1 MTTSPADPPKGAGTG
16 GQGLKLLAVTACP
29 TGIAHTYMAAEK
41 LTQAAESLGHA
52 MKVETQ
58 GSIGAEN
65 VLSDNDV
72 RHADGIIIAADK
84 DVDPARFVGK
94 RLLVVGVAE
103 GIRHPEELIGRVLS
117 APVYGAESYGA
128 GADGAGGDGTEGG
141 GAGADGRGGARGGG
155 GAGLGAGGRGGA
167 GTGGGAG
174 GRGTAGMRP
183 GGGGGAEAR
192 SGRGGGAGTGG
203 ARGKE
208 RGLAYKALM
217 NGVSYMIPF
226 VVVGGLLLALS
237 LAVGGEATPKGLVI
251 PEGTFWAHV
260 NDIGT
265 IGFQLMVP
273 VLSGYIAYAIGDRP
287 ALVPGMIGGWIANTG
302 ELYGSKAGAGFIG
315 AIVTGFLAG
324 YLVMWIKK
332 VRVPRFVRPIMP
344 IIVIPIVSTA
354 VLGLF
359 FIYVLGRPI
368 SWVFTHLTGWL
379 SGMTGTSAI
388 ALGAVLG
395 LMIAFD
401 MGGPVNKTAFLFG
414 TGLIATGNQTVMGM
428 CAAAIPVMPL
438 GQGLATLIRR
448 RLYSGQE
455 RETGMASLFMGLFG
469 ISEGAIPFAAAR
481 PAQVIPANMLGGAV
495 AGAVAGMAGVTDAV
509 PHGGPIVAILGA
521 VGGVP
526 MFFVAVAAGS
536 VVTALTTVA
545 LVDVAERRKGRAVT
559 GEVGVAGV
567 AGVARVA
574 GVAGA
579 TGLAGGNG
587 DIGGSESAGAASG
600 TGSGTGA
607 EPGTEAGP
615 EPVLAGVG
623 ATGAALADGTV
634 AAGAT
639 GGMAVGAAGVAAAER
654 AVDESAVDESAV
666 DGNGAAGKG
675 AAERAAADG
684 AGESTGDA
692 SAGAGNAGT
701 ASAGTASAGT
711 ASAGTASA
719 GTGNAGT
726 GNAGTASAEAGNGA
740 AERAGAGGAAVGEAR
755 GGEAPDGG
763 ASAEVMTGGS
773 ASAAVTEAGAASRT
787 EAGAGEGPGRTGKG
801 GGSAG
806 GTAER
811 GTSEGGWPGADAS
824 AGSAPAGGTSA
835 GSTPDGST
843 SAGSTPDGSTSA
855 GSPLGAD
862 EGPDGEGPDGEGP
875 EGEGP
880 EGEGPEGERTDG
892 EGPEGVVLSGYV
904 TRETVKVRLAA
915 DGKEAAIREMAELAA
930 RTGKVRDVDEL
941 VRVALARE
949 AQGTTGL
956 GEEIAIPHAKTDA
969 VTAPVVGFA
978 RSAEGIDWNSL
989 DGTRAKL
996 VFMISV
1002 PEAAAGDEHLR
1013 ILALL
1018 SRKLMD
1024 ADFRARLQSAPDVT
1038 AILRVLS
1045 EVG

>member
-1 MTTSPADPPKGAGTG
+1 
-16 GQGLKLLAVTACP
+16 
-29 TGIAHTYMAAEK
+29 MAAEK
-41 LTQAAESLGHA
+41 LSQAAESLGHA

-72 RHADGIIIAADK
+72 RGADGIIIAADK

-103 GIRHPEELIGRVLS
+103 GIRHPEELIERVRS
-117 APVYGAESYGA
+117 APVYGADGDGGA
-128 GADGAGGDGTEGG
+128 AGNAGGDGYAGG
-141 GAGADGRGGARGGG
+141 AAGSGGGGSAAAGSDGAGAGRAGSD
-155 GAGLGAGGRGGA
+155 GAGSGRAG
-167 GTGGGAG
+167 
-174 GRGTAGMRP
+174 
-183 GGGGGAEAR
+183 
-192 SGRGGGAGTGG
+192 SGRGGSGG
-203 ARGKE
+203 AVGSGGAARRGKE
-208 RGLAYKALM
+208 RSLAYKALM

-237 LAVGGEATPKGLVI
+237 LAVGGHPTAKGLVI

-265 IGFQLMVP
+265 IGFKLMVP
-273 VLSGYIAYAIGDRP
+273 ILSGYIAYAIGDRP

-302 ELYGSKAGAGFIG
+302 ELYGSEAGAGFIG

-344 IIVIPIVSTA
+344 IIVIPIVATA

-359 FIYVLGRPI
+359 FIYVLGKPI
-368 SWVFTHLTGWL
+368 SWVFTHLTDWL

-388 ALGAVLG
+388 VLGAVLG

-448 RLYSGQE
+448 RLYSEQE

-509 PHGGPIVAILGA
+509 PHGGPIVAVLGA

-526 MFFVAVAAGS
+526 MFFVAVAIGS

-545 LVDVAERRKGRAVT
+545 LVDISDRRKERAAGYGTSRTADQVT
-559 GEVGVAGV
+559 DQAANQSADQVADPG
-567 AGVARVA
+567 
-574 GVAGA
+574 
-579 TGLAGGNG
+579 TGQAAGGDPTAAPG
-587 DIGGSESAGAASG
+587 PTSEATS
-600 TGSGTGA
+600 
-607 EPGTEAGP
+607 EPAPVPTP

-623 ATGAALADGTV
+623 ATTTAADTT
-634 AAGAT
+634 AGAT
-639 GGMAVGAAGVAAAER
+639 ADTTTGAATGAATDTAANAAAGTER
-654 AVDESAVDESAV
+654 NSTPVPAQHTE
-666 DGNGAAGKG
+666 
-675 AAERAAADG
+675 AAD
-684 AGESTGDA
+684 S
-692 SAGAGNAGT
+692 SP
-701 ASAGTASAGT
+701 S
-711 ASAGTASA
+711 
-719 GTGNAGT
+719 
-726 GNAGTASAEAGNGA
+726 
-740 AERAGAGGAAVGEAR
+740 
-755 GGEAPDGG
+755 
-763 ASAEVMTGGS
+763 
-773 ASAAVTEAGAASRT
+773 
-787 EAGAGEGPGRTGKG
+787 
-801 GGSAG
+801 
-806 GTAER
+806 
-811 GTSEGGWPGADAS
+811 
-824 AGSAPAGGTSA
+824 
-835 GSTPDGST
+835 GSTPADSGPTEDDTST
-843 SAGSTPDGSTSA
+843 APNTPATPD
-855 GSPLGAD
+855 
-862 EGPDGEGPDGEGP
+862 PDPDP
-875 EGEGP
+875 DP
-880 EGEGPEGERTDG
+880 DPKI
-892 EGPEGVVLSGYV
+892 LSGYL
-904 TRETVKVRLAA
+904 TSHTVRLRLTA
-915 DGKEAAIREMAELAA
+915 GTKEAAIREMAELAA
-930 RTGKVRDVDEL
+930 RTGKVADVEEL

-978 RSAEGIDWNSL
+978 RSEEGIDWDSL
-989 DGTRAKL
+989 DGTRARL

-1024 ADFRARLQSAPDVT
+1024 ADFRARLQSAPDEAAV
-1038 AILRVLS
+1038 LRVLS